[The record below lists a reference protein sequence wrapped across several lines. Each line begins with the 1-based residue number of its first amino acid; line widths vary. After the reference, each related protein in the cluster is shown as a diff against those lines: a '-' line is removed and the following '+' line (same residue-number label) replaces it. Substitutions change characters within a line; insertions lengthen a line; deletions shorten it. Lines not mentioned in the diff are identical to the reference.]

1 MIWTIKNYF
10 NSQIIKVKKMII
22 YKKLASK

>member
-1 MIWTIKNYF
+1 MIWIIKNYF
-10 NSQIIKVKKMII
+10 NSQIIKVKKMIF